1 MYQRAEICKRIGIT
15 AVLMAGVFAPLLAES
30 ARTLVGQG
38 NQQYKEQRYKEALG
52 SYEKAEKAKPDSSH
66 VLFNKGNALYMQGDY
81 PRARDAYENAA
92 VRSHDAELEA
102 RSKFN
107 QGNAAFRQ
115 GVTEAQMNPDQAI
128 DSIGKGVRS
137 YQDALK
143 MNPKLDDA
151 RHNVEVARR
160 FIQQLREEMKKQP
173 PQPDQ
178 NKQNQDKN
186 QQQQQQQQSEQ
197 DEKQK
202 EQQQQQQQ
210 GGENNEQQQAQQRQQ
225 QQQNS
230 RQPIGAKMSR
240 NRPKAPRTS
249 STKSV
254 RIAAGATFKP
264 ELASGLWIRIGRNA
278 ALAGNCSGC
287 AVHLLLARSRAGTV
301 SADGGGEATGFRR

>member
-15 AVLMAGVFAPLLAES
+15 AVLLAGVFAPLHAES

-92 VRSHDAELEA
+92 VRSHDAEVEA

-186 QQQQQQQQSEQ
+186 QQQQQQQQQSGQ

-202 EQQQQQQQ
+202 EQQQQQQQQ

-225 QQQNS
+225 QQKQQAAN
-230 RQPIGAKMSR
+230 RRENEPQPAESPKDILDKER
-240 NRPKAPRTS
+240 ENRRRRDLQA
-249 STKSV
+249 
-254 RIAAGATFKP
+254 
-264 ELASGLWIRIGRNA
+264 RIGIRP
-278 ALAGNCSGC
+278 
-287 AVHLLLARSRAGTV
+287 V
-301 SADGGGEATGFRR
+301 DKDW